1 MKSIKFPIKLIIIII
16 TVIGLTIAPAC
27 QASEPEATEEPVV
40 EEEQETAEEPE
51 AVEGE
56 TEVSEEPEAV
66 EGEEE
71 ATEGEPE
78 LLWSVEH
85 EDQDF
90 KLYSVAASPDGETLV
105 VGSFL
110 TTYTHLL
117 YDGRIVDAN
126 TSHRH
131 SVDDIDFS
139 PDGSVMGVGLG
150 MYGACLIDT
159 TDGSELHQLHGG
171 YNNQIAFSPDG
182 EHVATGNR
190 DGIVWIWD
198 TESGEQV
205 AELENPEIAEKGLD
219 RLVNAI
225 DYHPAGMLLAATHN
239 DGIVYIWD
247 IKEERIVHT
256 IALDILA
263 YLKPNPFRFSPD
275 GEIMAA
281 IIQED
286 WDYKVRLW
294 TVDGQEKIVD
304 LEFPKEVEDIAFSPD
319 VSLLAVASLYL
330 ETTIWDVETGTLLYT
345 LDQELDPSAITDGSH
360 AVAFTPDGG
369 HLAVVRNDGP
379 LEMWRL
385 PGAEPL
391 EEPEIDMKE
400 PPPLPSDVLFDTG
413 SSELK
418 AGADEVLEEFAQN
431 LDAALDNATITF
443 IGHTDSRGDDS
454 SNLQLSL
461 DRATAVRDWFEA
473 WAQENDVDGWEL
485 LVDGRGDT
493 ELKVPDVDTEG
504 TFREEAGKL
513 NRRVEIEIE
522 VNN

>member
-1 MKSIKFPIKLIIIII
+1 MKLLKFIIPFLILILILA
-16 TVIGLTIAPAC
+16 LTPAC
-27 QASEPEATEEPVV
+27 AKAEPEAAEEPVV
-40 EEEQETAEEPE
+40 EESVPEEEPE

-66 EGEEE
+66 EEE

-90 KLYSVAASPDGETLV
+90 RLNCVATSPDGETLV
-105 VGSFL
+105 VGSYL

-117 YDGRIVDAN
+117 YDGRIIDAN

-150 MYGACLIDT
+150 VYGTTLIDA
-159 TDGSELHQLHGG
+159 TDGSVLHQLHGG
-171 YNNQIAFSPDG
+171 YDNHIAFSPDG

-190 DGIVWIWD
+190 DGIIWIWD

-205 AELENPEIAEKGLD
+205 AVLEEPDAGYICS
-219 RLVNAI
+219 I
-225 DYHPAGMLLAATHN
+225 DYHPLGKLLAATDF
-239 DGIVYIWD
+239 DGVVYIWD
-247 IKEERIVHT
+247 IEEERIVHT
-256 IALDILA
+256 IDLDILA

-281 IIQED
+281 IIRED
-286 WDYKVRLW
+286 RDYKVRLW
-294 TVDGQEKIVD
+294 TVDGQEKIAD
-304 LEFPKEVEDIAFSPD
+304 LEFSKEVEDIAFSPD
-319 VSLLAVASLYL
+319 VSLLAVASLYV

-345 LDQELDPSAITDGSH
+345 LDQELDPSALSGGSH
-360 AVAFTPDGG
+360 AVAFTLDGG

-400 PPPLPSDVLFDTG
+400 PPPIPSDVLFDTD
-413 SSELK
+413 SAELK
-418 AGADEVLEEFAQN
+418 AGADVVLEELAEDLF
-431 LDAALDNATITF
+431 AALPEATITF
-443 IGHTDSRGDDS
+443 IGHTDSRGAS
-454 SNLQLSL
+454 TYNLQLSI

-473 WAQENDVDGWEL
+473 WAEDNGVDGWEL
-485 LVDGRGDT
+485 LVDGKGED
-493 ELKVPDVDTEG
+493 ELKVSDVDAEG

-522 VNN
+522 TGN